1 MRHAVQILRRAIFA
15 ELDRLFD
22 LPAIVGCLAVVF
34 AETRFRSCVFA
45 FGQGE
50 EEISRAGCFLRFIR
64 NIRSSVA

>member
-22 LPAIVGCLAVVF
+22 LPVIVGCLALVF

-50 EEISRAGCFLRFIR
+50 EISCASWFLGFIR
-64 NIRSSVA
+64 NVRSLVV